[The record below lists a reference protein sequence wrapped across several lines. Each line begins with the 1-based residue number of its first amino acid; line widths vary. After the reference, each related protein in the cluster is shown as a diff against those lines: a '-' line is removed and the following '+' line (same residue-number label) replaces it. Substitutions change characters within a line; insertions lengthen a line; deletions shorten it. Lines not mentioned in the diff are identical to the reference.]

1 MTGRGCPS
9 MCRGNSY
16 TGGLVRPPGDSFERA
31 IRTRQARID
40 PALARAQH
48 AEYCSAL
55 RSAGFKVEAL
65 PADEDNPDSCFVQD
79 PAIVVA
85 GHGILCRMGTE
96 SRAAE
101 PEGISAWLD
110 ARFPVSRIEAPGT
123 LEGGDVAVLADRV
136 LVGQSGRTNAA
147 GIAQLRR
154 ILEPLGIA
162 VTALPVAGHLH
173 LLTGVSYVGH
183 NTMLALAAYAS
194 HPAILGFDVLP
205 VPPEE
210 AEAANALGN
219 GARVILSAGN
229 PRTAAALRT
238 RGFEVLETPMSA
250 FAAADG
256 GVTCLSLV
264 W

>member
-1 MTGRGCPS
+1 

-65 PADEDNPDSCFVQD
+65 AADEDNPDSCFVQD

-85 GHGILCRMGTE
+85 GHGILCRMGAA
-96 SRAAE
+96 SRASE
-101 PEGISAWLD
+101 PEGIAGWLGE
-110 ARFPVSRIEAPGT
+110 RFPVSRIEAPGT

-154 ILEPLGIA
+154 ILEPLGVALTA
-162 VTALPVAGHLH
+162 VPVAEHLH
-173 LLTGVSYVGH
+173 LLSAMSYVGH
-183 NTMLALAAYAS
+183 NTMLALASCADD
-194 HPAILGFDVLP
+194 PALSGVDIVA
-205 VPPEE
+205 VPDEE
-210 AEAANALGN
+210 AMAANALAN
-219 GARVILSAGN
+219 ESKVILAAGN
-229 PRTAAALRT
+229 PRTAAALRA
-238 RGFEVLETPMSA
+238 RGFEVIETPLSA

-256 GVTCLSLV
+256 GVTCLALV